1 MLRTSFRVNQHSTF
15 CLNFKELLARSRR
28 HVLSLSDSNVV
39 RTHNHLVRKR
49 ILNHLV
55 KLGKWLSV
63 HLRTKWL
70 WVRATLPCLIS
81 LINNIFYKEL
91 RELHND
97 YPLALKNT
105 EIKSEILSKYQ
116 LLILII
122 FLEILL
128 KKLLPNFLDKD
139 VFHYQSLKPF
149 LRLSLQANK
158 NSSWIK
164 TESFTMA
171 KTICQT

>member
-1 MLRTSFRVNQHSTF
+1 M
-15 CLNFKELLARSRR
+15 
-28 HVLSLSDSNVV
+28 V

-122 FLEILL
+122 FL
-128 KKLLPNFLDKD
+128 
-139 VFHYQSLKPF
+139 
-149 LRLSLQANK
+149 
-158 NSSWIK
+158 
-164 TESFTMA
+164 
-171 KTICQT
+171 